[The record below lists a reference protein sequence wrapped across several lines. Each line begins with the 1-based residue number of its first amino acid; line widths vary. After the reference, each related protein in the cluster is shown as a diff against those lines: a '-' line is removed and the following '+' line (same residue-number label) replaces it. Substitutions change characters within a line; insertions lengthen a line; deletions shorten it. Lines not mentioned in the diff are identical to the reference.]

1 MKALCPSSSGSDLQ
15 VKTKLANLHLLY
27 RKFFFLLIRFMIF
40 LKILRYKTVFET
52 IKLRCHKDPAQ
63 NIRISLSK
71 GQQGG
76 DYEQN
81 FTT

>member
-15 VKTKLANLHLLY
+15 VKTKLANLLLLY
-27 RKFFFLLIRFMIF
+27 RKFFFINKVYDLFF
-40 LKILRYKTVFET
+40 LILRSKTVFET